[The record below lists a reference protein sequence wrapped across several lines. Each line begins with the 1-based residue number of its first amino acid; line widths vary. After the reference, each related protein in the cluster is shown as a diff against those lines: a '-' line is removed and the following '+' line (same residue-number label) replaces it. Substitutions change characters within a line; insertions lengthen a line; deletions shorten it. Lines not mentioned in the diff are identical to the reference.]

1 MHPDIDESTEATR
14 EALHD
19 LNVTLEHLS
28 TQAGVITGLLD
39 TISRAMTRVT
49 DNRSSTIGV
58 DQIDSFVDYQT
69 RMVERSKEIARIAQ
83 EMVTKSSTDV
93 KKLGQLSA
101 ELTKNY
107 SQLAND
113 SIGAASSTSNAD
125 VSTRIR

>member
-1 MHPDIDESTEATR
+1 M
-14 EALHD
+14 
-19 LNVTLEHLS
+19 NVTLEHLS

-39 TISRAMTRVT
+39 TINRAMTRVT

-69 RMVERSKEIARIAQ
+69 RMVARSKEIARIAQ

-93 KKLGQLSA
+93 QKLGQLSA